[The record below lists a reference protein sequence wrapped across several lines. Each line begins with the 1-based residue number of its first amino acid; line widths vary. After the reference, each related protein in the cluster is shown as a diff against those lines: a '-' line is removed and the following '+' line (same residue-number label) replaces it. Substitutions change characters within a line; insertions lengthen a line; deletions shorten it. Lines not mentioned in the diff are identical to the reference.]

1 MDKAA
6 RAALLTAKRKD
17 NASENIADYVADL
30 LRQGRA
36 SEVTDDLMAQADP
49 QRLHHHYTSG
59 NTGMDL
65 PMDQASRMERAK
77 GMGFDTKA
85 YHGTNTS
92 KEFSSFGKSV
102 NSKRRETYLAPEEHK
117 DFANSFSSSDQ
128 GRVFPLLA
136 NVSGFHNGR
145 TEEGREALKDLAYEK
160 NFQPELY
167 ANHLKGDPNTLRPVS
182 WGDQNSIDKLNEAG
196 YPGAVIEER
205 PWMDSYAVF
214 DPTKV
219 RSQFARFD
227 PRLEHLAHLSAST
240 GGAMEFARHVEA
252 VHRAGGQMA
261 PSKYLPNVPRQ
272 VHADGGRINAN
283 GGGVMNLRSKAA
295 QVIRNQPQ
303 EKGNVDQMLAM
314 MAAKGVK
321 PSELVNAGRPF
332 GHSVSKEEL
341 AKHFEDAVPKV
352 QVHRSENTSG
362 GLSDAEKQRMRHLE
376 AIGPH
381 NLNANELSEWAQL
394 ATREDNQNQAKYGQY
409 TLPGGENY
417 REHLLHL
424 PKGNGDTFR
433 SSHWET
439 PNVLAHLRMKDRDNG
454 KTLHVEEVQSDW
466 GQNGRE
472 QGFYDPEKPFEVVRK
487 GTKVVVSR
495 HPDWSSMWDAY
506 RLHPE
511 SDQLNY
517 GDVRSE
523 KVPQG
528 PYVGNTQHW
537 TDLAVKHALTE
548 AAKGGHNRVVFS
560 PGEANADLY
569 GQRTPIKWANFRKFD
584 KSEGIDALGALSTMR
599 PDWATPD
606 FKVIE
611 NEKELSKALGSEH
624 AKKILSAPLTPHVS
638 GHNVQSLQDPDM
650 YLGGHGM
657 VDYYKN
663 YVHPAALKLL
673 RQHDPSI
680 QPESYD
686 LPNGY
691 KGFALPMT
699 DKARQS
705 ILDNGFQA
713 FKDGGTVDDNEDDGI
728 TAYHGSPHS
737 FDSFDISKLGTGEGH
752 QAYGHGLYFGG
763 NEDVAR
769 HYREMLANGYSID
782 GKQYNA
788 TTTKTGAVTP
798 GHHAADALDRFKGD
812 KQSAIDWLTGGGPT
826 DKEAAK
832 LLKKAKTIEPWTGHM
847 YKVKLNVQ
855 PHELLD
861 WDKPLSEQHPRVQE
875 VLRSFGAKPEDTG
888 EQAYMKAG
896 TRRFAVMGQ
905 NGKWGPGGSTHEESL
920 AQVGGDPSKVR
931 SIFDGSPQAR
941 SAGLLEQGI
950 KGIKY
955 RDAGSRDLSDGDPT
969 HNYVMFHHDPVQV
982 TDKYEYGGMVGK
994 AGGGAMGD
1002 GITAYHGSPYSFDQF
1017 DISKLG
1023 TGEGNQS
1030 YGHGLYFAGN
1040 EKVAKYYRDA
1050 LTDPEQTHL
1059 HFDQRPVDTPWNEEI
1074 RARWP
1079 EHFAGKSQRDQDA
1092 MEEALGNL
1100 SQVNNLKDVPNA
1112 LSNMSAA
1119 AKYMYQRH
1127 IKPKLT
1133 KPDLGKGHMYK
1144 VHLQVKPSELLD
1156 WDKPLSEQHPEVQK
1170 ALNENLR
1177 KSNNLKKFMIENPT
1191 GGELHEA
1198 LSDKGSYRD
1207 QISASEQL
1215 LAAGLKGIKY
1225 RDADSRDL
1233 SDGDATHN
1241 YVMFHHDPIKVMSK
1255 YEYGGTVDRA
1265 LALTRR
1271 FTKNGKAATASL
1283 KKKPL

>member
-85 YHGTNTS
+85 YHGTSRNFPHFSLDAPSATGVKSSAVFSTDNPDVASGYGHSVMPIMS
-92 KEFSSFGKSV
+92 KADVPVSF
-102 NSKRRETYLAPEEHK
+102 
-117 DFANSFSSSDQ
+117 DFN
-128 GRVFPLLA
+128 GRSRTHFNNNEYTPSQLA
-136 NVSGFHNGR
+136 NEIRQTRDDARRYGSEVE
-145 TEEGREALKDLAYEK
+145 TDKAYDLENAGVEPMYADEIDAIHMR
-160 NFQPELY
+160 NINDTNDMFGGQV
-167 ANHLKGDPNTLRPVS
+167 ANHTATL
-182 WGDQNSIDKLNEAG
+182 
-196 YPGAVIEER
+196 
-205 PWMDSYAVF
+205 
-214 DPTKV
+214 DPTNI

-240 GGAMEFARHVEA
+240 GGAMDFARHVEA
-252 VHRAGGQMA
+252 VHRAGGQIA
-261 PSKYLPNVPRQ
+261 TSKYLPDVPRQ
-272 VHADGGRINAN
+272 VHAGGGKVDFVKDNPGGEWLESKQARAAKHPDMKFMTGSTTGVIGGRSDVFLPTHILKGIAGLNDEVRTAGVHKYDSLLADAQKNGFDPDQQNNKVVVGVNHYGQPYLLEGNTRVAVAHFLGIPKIKAEVRYWNGAENVDGPMHPEKVFGMASDSPDITKAGGGRIHAN
-283 GGGVMNLRSKAA
+283 GGGVMDLRSKAA

-362 GLSDAEKQRMRHLE
+362 GLSDAEKQRIRHLE

-433 SSHWET
+433 SSHWDT

-454 KTLHVEEVQSDW
+454 KTLHVEEIQSDW
-466 GQNGRE
+466 GQKGRE
-472 QGFYDPEKPFEVVRK
+472 QGFYDPQKPIEVFHTGTGKTVHATNDLGEAKTIAEKLGPQY
-487 GTKVVVSR
+487 
-495 HPDWSSMWDAY
+495 D
-506 RLHPE
+506 
-511 SDQLNY
+511 Y
-517 GDVRSE
+517 GHQDDE

-548 AAKGGHNRVVFS
+548 AAKGGHDRVVFS
-560 PGEANADLY
+560 PGEANADMY
-569 GQRTPIKWANFRKFD
+569 GQRKEVGTLKFL
-584 KSEGIDALGALSTMR
+584 KSKNSGEAG
-599 PDWATPD
+599 
-606 FKVIE
+606 
-611 NEKELSKALGSEH
+611 
-624 AKKILSAPLTPHVS
+624 ILSAYSKDGRRSSQHEIESNADLSKLIGKENAANLLAQAPTPQPDEGEDRYAHTLQGPLKV
-638 GHNVQSLQDPDM
+638 
-650 YLGGHGM
+650 GGHGM

-705 ILDNGFQA
+705 IFDNGFQA

-737 FDSFDISKLGTGEGH
+737 FDS
-752 QAYGHGLYFGG
+752 
-763 NEDVAR
+763 
-769 HYREMLANGYSID
+769 
-782 GKQYNA
+782 
-788 TTTKTGAVTP
+788 
-798 GHHAADALDRFKGD
+798 
-812 KQSAIDWLTGGGPT
+812 
-826 DKEAAK
+826 
-832 LLKKAKTIEPWTGHM
+832 
-847 YKVKLNVQ
+847 
-855 PHELLD
+855 
-861 WDKPLSEQHPRVQE
+861 
-875 VLRSFGAKPEDTG
+875 
-888 EQAYMKAG
+888 
-896 TRRFAVMGQ
+896 
-905 NGKWGPGGSTHEESL
+905 
-920 AQVGGDPSKVR
+920 
-931 SIFDGSPQAR
+931 
-941 SAGLLEQGI
+941 
-950 KGIKY
+950 
-955 RDAGSRDLSDGDPT
+955 
-969 HNYVMFHHDPVQV
+969 
-982 TDKYEYGGMVGK
+982 
-994 AGGGAMGD
+994 
-1002 GITAYHGSPYSFDQF
+1002 F